1 MACGKNEGG
10 FGNYSDMKA
19 RIIIGLS
26 LFLLVGGVHGQEL
39 NRDSVPT
46 THIYDKK
53 NYKRVGEEPAF
64 PGGRTAFLRFVEKN
78 YSFPMESWEED
89 KIVAGVNLQFI
100 VRKDGVACGLRYNRM
115 SSGMYEEFLR
125 LFRMMPLWEPGKI
138 KGIPV
143 DMKCSI
149 FVDLVDETGLPL
161 PLAKQMKKIKKSFD
175 LNRKYKKGIEREE
188 VEELAGKMK
197 EIAQYAPDNAKVFV
211 ALTKL
216 NTSLGKNDD
225 AVAVGKAGMEEMQK
239 MLSKR
244 WEEVKNR
251 PAIFKGMPVQY
262 MDAYD
267 GRLYVDAALNHALA
281 CDAAG
286 DEEEAR
292 KAYEDALNVVDER
305 IFLKDIK
312 VPEEDVYGNEMYRR
326 LLGEKQVL
334 AAASQMPGV
343 TLGASERAAMFNH
356 GWVTS
361 ESMRAIDRNIA
372 AGKVDNPRIR
382 QINTQLE
389 EMNAERRKA
398 PALGKDSLYL
408 YGLRALVIELGEGGE
423 AVNRYVDAMNRR
435 ADVSPKLKDYLSELL
450 ERRQKHASLLDDREA
465 VARSLAEYAPLYG
478 KEESKRVRKQRAREF
493 YRYRDAVKSV
503 YPLE

>member
-1 MACGKNEGG
+1 M
-10 FGNYSDMKA
+10 
-19 RIIIGLS
+19 
-26 LFLLVGGVHGQEL
+26 FLLVGGVHGQEL

-46 THIYDKK
+46 THVYNIK
-53 NYKRVGEEPAF
+53 NYKRVGEAPAF
-64 PGGRTAFLRFVEKN
+64 PGGRTAFQQFVVKN

-89 KIVAGVNLQFI
+89 KKLPGVNLEFV
-100 VRKDGVACGLRYNRM
+100 VRKDGVACGLRRNGM
-115 SSGMYEEFLR
+115 SAAMYEELLR
-125 LFRMMPLWEPGKI
+125 LFRLMPLWEPGKI

-161 PLAKQMKKIKKSFD
+161 AKQMREIKKSLD
-175 LNRKYKKGIEREE
+175 LNRKYKKGIGREE
-188 VEELAGKMK
+188 AEELAEKMK
-197 EIAQYAPDNAKVFV
+197 EIAQYVPDNAKVFV
-211 ALTKL
+211 ALAKL
-216 NTSLGKNDD
+216 HTSFGKDDD
-225 AVAVGKAGMEEMQK
+225 AVAVAKTGMEEMRGG
-239 MLSKR
+239 LSEN
-244 WEEVKNR
+244 WEEVR
-251 PAIFKGMPVQY
+251 IRSEILKGMPIGY

-267 GRLYVDAALNHALA
+267 GRLYVDAALSHALA

-286 DEEEAR
+286 DEEEVR
-292 KAYEDALNVVDER
+292 KAYKDALNVVDER

-334 AAASQMPGV
+334 AATSQMPGV

-389 EMNAERRKA
+389 EMNAERRKV
-398 PALGKDSLYL
+398 PTLGKDSLYL
-408 YGLRALVIELGEGGE
+408 YGLRALAIELAQGGE
-423 AVNRYVDAMNRR
+423 VANRYVDAMNRR
-435 ADVSPKLKDYLSELL
+435 TDVSTKLKSYLVKLAGK
-450 ERRQKHASLLDDREA
+450 RQKHVSLLDDRET
-465 VARSLAEYAPLYG
+465 VIRCLAEYAPLYEKG
-478 KEESKRVRKQRAREF
+478 ENKRVRKQRAREF

-503 YPLE
+503 YPLEWLWNVV

>member
-1 MACGKNEGG
+1 
-10 FGNYSDMKA
+10 
-19 RIIIGLS
+19 
-26 LFLLVGGVHGQEL
+26 
-39 NRDSVPT
+39 
-46 THIYDKK
+46 
-53 NYKRVGEEPAF
+53 
-64 PGGRTAFLRFVEKN
+64 
-78 YSFPMESWEED
+78 
-89 KIVAGVNLQFI
+89 
-100 VRKDGVACGLRYNRM
+100 
-115 SSGMYEEFLR
+115 
-125 LFRMMPLWEPGKI
+125 
-138 KGIPV
+138 
-143 DMKCSI
+143 
-149 FVDLVDETGLPL
+149 
-161 PLAKQMKKIKKSFD
+161 
-175 LNRKYKKGIEREE
+175 
-188 VEELAGKMK
+188 
-197 EIAQYAPDNAKVFV
+197 
-211 ALTKL
+211 
-216 NTSLGKNDD
+216 
-225 AVAVGKAGMEEMQK
+225 
-239 MLSKR
+239 
-244 WEEVKNR
+244 
-251 PAIFKGMPVQY
+251 MPVQY

-312 VPEEDVYGNEMYRR
+312 VPEEDVYGNEMYRW

-389 EMNAERRKA
+389 EMNAERRKV
-398 PALGKDSLYL
+398 PTLGKDSLYL
-408 YGLRALVIELGEGGE
+408 YGLRALAIELAQGGE
-423 AVNRYVDAMNRR
+423 AVNQYVDAMNRR

-450 ERRQKHASLLDDREA
+450 ERRQKHAPLLDNREA
-465 VARSLAEYAPLYG
+465 VARCLAEYAPLYG
-478 KEESKRVRKQRAREF
+478 KGESKRVRKQRAREF

-503 YPLE
+503 YPLEWLWNVV